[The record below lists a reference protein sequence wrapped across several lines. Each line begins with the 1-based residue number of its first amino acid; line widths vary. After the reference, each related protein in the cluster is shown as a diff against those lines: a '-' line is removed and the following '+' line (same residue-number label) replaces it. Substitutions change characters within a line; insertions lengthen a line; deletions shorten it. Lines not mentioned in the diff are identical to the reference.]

1 MLQME
6 CTNDT
11 LNADMVNKIILKMQH
26 QLLIS
31 YFFLNWFI
39 NFNKIMKENNL
50 IKIQKIHKFISEFI
64 FNKNTMNTN
73 PDFNIR
79 THTQIF

>member
-1 MLQME
+1 
-6 CTNDT
+6 
-11 LNADMVNKIILKMQH
+11 
-26 QLLIS
+26 
-31 YFFLNWFI
+31 
-39 NFNKIMKENNL
+39 MKENNL